1 MSTIQDVDRTIVFN
15 VINQNSNRFTEYEL
29 DQIHE
34 IALKL
39 YEIYQALISRDDN
52 SGMWSRISVL

>member
-1 MSTIQDVDRTIVFN
+1 MARISDTDRDMIFN
-15 VINQNSNRFTEYEL
+15 TINQCSNSFSEYEI

-39 YEIYQALISRDDN
+39 YEIYKALLCRMDN
-52 SGMWSRISVL
+52 SRH